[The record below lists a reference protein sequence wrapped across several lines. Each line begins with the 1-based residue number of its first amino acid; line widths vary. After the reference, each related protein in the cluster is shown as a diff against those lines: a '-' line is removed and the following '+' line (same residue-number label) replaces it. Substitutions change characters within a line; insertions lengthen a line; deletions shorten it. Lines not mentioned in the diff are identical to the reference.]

1 MAILLTGAAGFIG
14 SHVTEALLARG
25 EQVIGVDSLNDYY
38 DPRLKQ
44 ARLDRLQPHAG
55 FAFHRLDISDRAAVG
70 DLIRDNK
77 EIDRIIHLAAQA
89 GVRHSLVDPYAYVQ
103 ANLMGHLVILEAA
116 RGIERLRHLVYASSS
131 SVYGANQALPFAE
144 TDRVDTPLSLYAA
157 TKRGDELM
165 SHAYGHLF
173 GVRQT
178 GLRFFTVYGPWGRP
192 DMAYYSFA
200 KAIVAGEPITL
211 YDGGTLRRDFTYID
225 DIVAGVLGVLDHPPD
240 GTAPRSLPGVQQ
252 SGVQQSGEQRSGVRE
267 LHGEQELTAL
277 DDPPAGAPPVRV
289 LNIGNH
295 RSELVSTLIAELEAA
310 LGRTAVVRS
319 APRPPADAAETF
331 ASIEAISALTGFSP
345 STSLH
350 DGIPRFVAWFRAW
363 HGLND

>member
-14 SHVTEALLARG
+14 FHVAEALLARG

-44 ARLDRLQPHAG
+44 ARLDRLRPHAG
-55 FAFHRLDISDRAAVG
+55 FAFHRLDVSDRDAVG
-70 DLIRDNK
+70 YLIRDNK
-77 EIDRIIHLAAQA
+77 EIDRIVHLAAQA

-103 ANLMGHLVILEAA
+103 ANVMGHLVILEAA
-116 RGIERLRHLVYASSS
+116 RRIERLRHLVYASSS

-144 TDRVDTPLSLYAA
+144 TDRVDTPVSLYAA
-157 TKRGDELM
+157 TKRADELM

-173 GVRQT
+173 DLKQT

-200 KAIVAGEPITL
+200 RAIVAGEPITL
-211 YDGGTLRRDFTYID
+211 YEGGTLRRDFTYID
-225 DIVAGVLGVLDHPPD
+225 DIVAGVLGVLDRPPD
-240 GTAPRSLPGVQQ
+240 GV
-252 SGVQQSGEQRSGVRE
+252 
-267 LHGEQELTAL
+267 
-277 DDPPAGAPPVRV
+277 PPARV

-295 RSELVSTLIAELEAA
+295 RSEPVSALIAALERA

-319 APRPPADAAETF
+319 APRPPADVVETF
-331 ASIEAISALTGFSP
+331 AAIEAISALTGFAP

-350 DGIPRFVAWFRAW
+350 EGIPRFVAWFRAW
-363 HGLND
+363 HGMND

>member
-14 SHVTEALLARG
+14 YHVAEGLLARG
-25 EQVIGVDSLNDYY
+25 EQVIGVDVLNDYY
-38 DPRLKQ
+38 DTRLKQ
-44 ARLDRLQPHAG
+44 ARLDRLLPHAG
-55 FAFHRLDISDRAAVG
+55 FAFHRLDISDRHLVG

-77 EIDRIIHLAAQA
+77 EIDQIVHLAAQA

-103 ANLMGHLVILEAA
+103 ANVMGHLVILEAA
-116 RGIERLRHLVYASSS
+116 RRIDRLRHLVYASSS

-144 TDRVDTPLSLYAA
+144 TDRVDTPVSLYAA
-157 TKRGDELM
+157 TKRADELM
-165 SHAYGHLF
+165 SYSYGHLF
-173 GVRQT
+173 GIKQT

-211 YDGGTLRRDFTYID
+211 YDGGSLRRDFTYID

-240 GTAPRSLPGVQQ
+240 GA
-252 SGVQQSGEQRSGVRE
+252 
-267 LHGEQELTAL
+267 A
-277 DDPPAGAPPVRV
+277 PVRV

-295 RSELVSTLIAELEAA
+295 RSELVSTLITELEQS

-319 APRPPADAAETF
+319 APRPPADVAETF
-331 ASIEAISALTGFSP
+331 ASVDAISALTGFAP
-345 STSLH
+345 ATLLH
-350 DGIPRFVAWFRAW
+350 EGIPRFVAWFRAW

>member
-14 SHVTEALLARG
+14 SHVAEALLARG

-44 ARLDRLQPHAG
+44 ARLDRLLPHPG
-55 FAFHRLDISDRAAVG
+55 FVFHLLDVSDRDAVG
-70 DLIRDNK
+70 ELIRNNR
-77 EIDRIIHLAAQA
+77 EIENIIHLAAQA

-103 ANLMGHLVILEAA
+103 ANVMGHLVILEAA
-116 RGIERLRHLVYASSS
+116 RRLDRLRHLVYASSS

-144 TDRVDTPLSLYAA
+144 TDRVDAPVSLYAA
-157 TKRGDELM
+157 TKRADELM

-192 DMAYYSFA
+192 DMAYFSFA

-211 YDGGTLRRDFTYID
+211 YDGGALRRDFTYID
-225 DIVAGVLGVLDHPPD
+225 DIVAGVLGVLDRPPD
-240 GTAPRSLPGVQQ
+240 
-252 SGVQQSGEQRSGVRE
+252 
-267 LHGEQELTAL
+267 
-277 DDPPAGAPPVRV
+277 GAPPVRL

-295 RSELVSTLIAELEAA
+295 RSELVSTLITELEQA
-310 LGRTAVVRS
+310 LGRTAVVR
-319 APRPPADAAETF
+319 AVPRPPTDVAETF
-331 ASIEAISALTGFSP
+331 ASIEAIGALTGFAP
-345 STSLH
+345 ATSLH
-350 DGIPRFVAWFRAW
+350 EGIPRFVAWFRAW
-363 HGLND
+363 HGLNH

>member
-14 SHVTEALLARG
+14 YHVAGALLARG
-25 EQVIGVDSLNDYY
+25 AQVLGVDSLNDYY
-38 DPRLKQ
+38 DPRLKR
-44 ARLDRLQPHAG
+44 ARLDRLVARPG
-55 FAFHRLDISDRAAVG
+55 FAFHLLDVSDRDAVG
-70 DLIRDNK
+70 NLIRDNK
-77 EIDRIIHLAAQA
+77 GIDSIIHLAAQA

-103 ANLMGHLVILEAA
+103 ANVMGHLVILEAA
-116 RGIERLRHLVYASSS
+116 RRLDRLRHLVYASSS

-144 TDRVDTPLSLYAA
+144 TDRVDAPVSVYAA
-157 TKRGDELM
+157 TKRADELM

-173 GVRQT
+173 GLPQT

-211 YDGGTLRRDFTYID
+211 YQGGALRRDFTYID
-225 DIVAGVLGVLDHPPD
+225 DIVAGVLGVLD
-240 GTAPRSLPGVQQ
+240 R
-252 SGVQQSGEQRSGVRE
+252 
-267 LHGEQELTAL
+267 
-277 DDPPAGAPPVRV
+277 PPAPSADGGPPVRV

-295 RSELVSTLIAELEAA
+295 RSELVSTLITELEQA
-310 LGRTAVVRS
+310 LGRTAVLRS
-319 APRPPADAAETF
+319 VPRPPADVAETF
-331 ASIEAISALTGFSP
+331 ASIEAIGALTGFAP
-345 STSLH
+345 ATSLH